1 MQTIKPYL
9 YMNDTA
15 LRQDTQ
21 SEAPSHK
28 SLFATLD
35 ETGTPVHLRPCIDWE
50 RNPQID
56 RAFEG
61 YVREEVHINN
71 IRAPVPDYR
80 LCRYDFDDD
89 APLHRFSWADP
100 DADTLARFIDKHGGQ
115 LREEYSLIAAMT
127 VFLCFSDMPGH
138 SEMDILRRTYDS
150 RRPDAELHERIEQCV
165 ISHREQ
171 LQQPMHQRG
180 VIVDTTPRG
189 SIVLEHTGY
198 GNRCHRG
205 YLQYLADHYFD
216 PDHKD
221 ITSLETWVI
230 RGCSPQLHA
239 LGVESRRMF
248 GLPDFTL
255 IPERLDYRQ
264 CTLEGEPP
272 TQEMYRLPL
281 GHNSKD
287 FRTFIDRYN
296 LSISDRNIDICA
308 LLSIVESGSA
318 RSVRNN
324 AVRMLKESFGVD
336 VKIPERIKQHKPSL
350 H

>member
-1 MQTIKPYL
+1 
-9 YMNDTA
+9 MNDTA

-71 IRAPVPDYR
+71 IRAAVPDYR

-100 DADTLARFIDKHGGQ
+100 DADILARFIDKHGGQ

-150 RRPDAELHERIEQCV
+150 RRPEAELHESSGICERAK
-165 ISHREQ
+165 
-171 LQQPMHQRG
+171 
-180 VIVDTTPRG
+180 VD
-189 SIVLEHTGY
+189 L
-198 GNRCHRG
+198 
-205 YLQYLADHYFD
+205 
-216 PDHKD
+216 
-221 ITSLETWVI
+221 
-230 RGCSPQLHA
+230 
-239 LGVESRRMF
+239 
-248 GLPDFTL
+248 
-255 IPERLDYRQ
+255 
-264 CTLEGEPP
+264 
-272 TQEMYRLPL
+272 
-281 GHNSKD
+281 
-287 FRTFIDRYN
+287 
-296 LSISDRNIDICA
+296 IDIR
-308 LLSIVESGSA
+308 SGEDP
-318 RSVRNN
+318 
-324 AVRMLKESFGVD
+324 LKPLIQFFNRRRRRFRG
-336 VKIPERIKQHKPSL
+336 
-350 H
+350 